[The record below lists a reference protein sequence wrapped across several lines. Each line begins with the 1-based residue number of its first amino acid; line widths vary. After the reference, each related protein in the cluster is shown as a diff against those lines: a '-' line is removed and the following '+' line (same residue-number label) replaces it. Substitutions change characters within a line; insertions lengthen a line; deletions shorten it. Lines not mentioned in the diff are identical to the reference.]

1 MLSALITPVPP
12 LYSLFLYLGSLWV
25 LQPLGTVHIQEE
37 ILQQGL
43 SFLQVPGI
51 LCLELKSLV
60 LLVIAGVLEAGD
72 TEEKAWLDT
81 GTSPHFPWPAQRLCI
96 LHRAATEEPLCPG
109 CCPSSLPARA
119 FVGQAGSPWGCAATA
134 ETALAVQSLRH

>member
-12 LYSLFLYLGSLWV
+12 LYSLFLYLRSLWV

-72 TEEKAWLDT
+72 TEEKAWLDHRDLPT
-81 GTSPHFPWPAQRLCI
+81 LSLASTKALHPPQSSHREALVPRLLPQLPRCQGLCGSGWQPLRLCC
-96 LHRAATEEPLCPG
+96 H
-109 CCPSSLPARA
+109 S
-119 FVGQAGSPWGCAATA
+119 
-134 ETALAVQSLRH
+134 